1 MNLNSDYFTL
11 FGLKQQFAVD
21 TAALDA
27 AYRQIQSQVHPDRF
41 AQASDTEKRLAL
53 QWATHAN
60 EAYQTLK
67 HPISRGRY
75 LLQLAGVDTAEEQ
88 NTAMPTAFL
97 MAQME
102 WREAIEEAQTGHDV
116 SQLEKL
122 LAALHDDSQALIEQ
136 LAHCLD
142 HDPDLPQ
149 AALLVRK
156 LRFLDKLEQDIS
168 DAIEG
173 LLF

>member
-1 MNLNSDYFTL
+1 M
-11 FGLKQQFAVD
+11 D

-75 LLQLAGVDTAEEQ
+75 LLQLAGVDTAEE
-88 NTAMPTAFL
+88 
-97 MAQME
+97 
-102 WREAIEEAQTGHDV
+102 
-116 SQLEKL
+116 
-122 LAALHDDSQALIEQ
+122 
-136 LAHCLD
+136 
-142 HDPDLPQ
+142 
-149 AALLVRK
+149 
-156 LRFLDKLEQDIS
+156 
-168 DAIEG
+168 
-173 LLF
+173 

>member
-1 MNLNSDYFTL
+1 MNLNSDHFTL

-67 HPISRGRY
+67 HPISRH
-75 LLQLAGVDTAEEQ
+75 
-88 NTAMPTAFL
+88 
-97 MAQME
+97 
-102 WREAIEEAQTGHDV
+102 AICYSLPV
-116 SQLEKL
+116 SIQPK
-122 LAALHDDSQALIEQ
+122 SKTPPCRQ
-136 LAHCLD
+136 
-142 HDPDLPQ
+142 P
-149 AALLVRK
+149 
-156 LRFLDKLEQDIS
+156 F
-168 DAIEG
+168 
-173 LLF
+173 

>member
-1 MNLNSDYFTL
+1 MNLNSDHFTL

-21 TAALDA
+21 TAAWMRPIGKSKAKFILIVLH
-27 AYRQIQSQVHPDRF
+27 RLP
-41 AQASDTEKRLAL
+41 TPKKRLAL

-97 MAQME
+97 MAQWNGARRLRKPKRDTMS
-102 WREAIEEAQTGHDV
+102 V
-116 SQLEKL
+116 S
-122 LAALHDDSQALIEQ
+122 
-136 LAHCLD
+136 
-142 HDPDLPQ
+142 
-149 AALLVRK
+149 
-156 LRFLDKLEQDIS
+156 
-168 DAIEG
+168 
-173 LLF
+173 